1 MTRQELENET
11 MRLLEVSN
19 ETDAMNKLQLETNL
33 ISDNAVTL
41 ADVPDRD
48 LLRVYAELMK

>member
-1 MTRQELENET
+1 MTRTDLEKET
-11 MRLLEVSN
+11 MRLLGVSN

-33 ISDNAVTL
+33 ISDNAITL

-48 LLRVYAELMK
+48 LLRVYAELTK